1 MGKYDK
7 NNIHDWVVKKLPK
20 NPVIIEAGV
29 YDGSDTAWFATKFPE
44 GQIYGFEPLDEPFNM
59 AYNRL
64 NHFPNVTLS
73 KYALGPK
80 TGNGI
85 MHECDWKSGS
95 SSLRKPTGTL
105 TFHPSI
111 KWIGETQVNS
121 IKNFFSN
128 KTNLNVL
135 DELEIVLVI
144 NSSIIMSKN
153 GLLKDKTF
161 RLKGVH

>member
-85 MHECDWKSGS
+85 MHECCLLYTS
-95 SSLRKPTGTL
+95 
-105 TFHPSI
+105 PSPR
-111 KWIGETQVNS
+111 
-121 IKNFFSN
+121 
-128 KTNLNVL
+128 
-135 DELEIVLVI
+135 D
-144 NSSIIMSKN
+144 
-153 GLLKDKTF
+153 
-161 RLKGVH
+161 

>member
-111 KWIGETQVNS
+111 LG
-121 IKNFFSN
+121 
-128 KTNLNVL
+128 
-135 DELEIVLVI
+135 
-144 NSSIIMSKN
+144 SKRHCIFQN
-153 GLLKDKTF
+153 YRGQPSHGKKYNRPLLCSDW
-161 RLKGVH
+161 